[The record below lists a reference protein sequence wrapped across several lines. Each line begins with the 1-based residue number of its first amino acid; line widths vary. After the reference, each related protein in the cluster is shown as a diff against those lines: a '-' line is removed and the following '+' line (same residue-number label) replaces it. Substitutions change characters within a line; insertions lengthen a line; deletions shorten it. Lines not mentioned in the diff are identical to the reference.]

1 MTPDLIA
8 RGRSILERFDRRI
21 ARANETY
28 ARESRQAAD
37 ERATELAALKADA
50 GPEAT
55 TRALAEA
62 LGVSHQTIAVAL
74 RRSIRGRR

>member
-8 RGRSILERFDRRI
+8 RGRAILDRFDRRI

-28 ARESRQAAD
+28 ARETREAAD
-37 ERATELAALKADA
+37 ERATDLAALKAEA
-50 GPEAT
+50 GAEGS
-55 TRALAEA
+55 TRALAVA

-74 RRSIRGRR
+74 RRSIHGRR